1 MSHFPAVVYSAPTGF
16 LNAVSSQG
24 IHERVSVGRPL
35 QQALPSSLVHVY
47 EFKLHCRVSDKGSSP
62 LPHVPADHHKI

>member
-47 EFKLHCRVSDKGSSP
+47 EFKLHWRVSDKGSSP
-62 LPHVPADHHKI
+62 LSHVATNHDTS